1 MDALAGSLHEL
12 RRDAVRA
19 AMTSSQRCEACR
31 GVCAKVFLRLE
42 PEGQAPLRAPG
53 CQLLTRDALAAAPS
67 AAAAVAGWS
76 SWTEPMRLLLLLPP
90 PTPTA
95 LPVLRADAAPT
106 PPALAVGVEG
116 RRPLPRLR
124 PVVGGACADADPRPA
139 KRCGAA
145 ALSAARPASDPAAAS
160 PARAPSVAAKS
171 PDPLA
176 AESCVAALE
185 RASVACAQA
194 TSAATAASLEGA
206 ADATEEE
213 D

>member
-1 MDALAGSLHEL
+1 MEALAGSLQEL

-53 CQLLTRDALAAAPS
+53 CQLLTRDALATAPS
-67 AAAAVAGWS
+67 AAAAETGWN
-76 SWTEPMRLLLLLPP
+76 SWTEPMRLLLPP
-90 PTPTA
+90 PPPTA
-95 LPVLRADAAPT
+95 LPVLRADAAPP
-106 PPALAVGVEG
+106 PPAMAVGVEG
-116 RRPLPRLR
+116 RLPLPRLR
-124 PVVGGACADADPRPA
+124 PVVGGACAEADPRPA

-145 ALSAARPASDPAAAS
+145 ALSAASPASDPAAAS
-160 PARAPSVAAKS
+160 PARVPSVAAKS

-176 AESCVAALE
+176 AESCTAALE
-185 RASVACAQA
+185 RARVTCAHP

-213 D
+213 GA